1 MSKKKL
7 KKIKRKI
14 HNVIILTLLF
24 CASCGYFLGW
34 TAVYMNG
41 FSIWRVLAIAI
52 SMAYVIIFIVA
63 NEENLSQLDEYSYDD
78 DFWEFMEDEDEI
90 QIY

>member
-24 CASCGYFLGW
+24 CAACGYFLGCS
-34 TAVYMNG
+34 AVYMYG
-41 FSIWRVLAIAI
+41 LSIWRVLAITVC
-52 SMAYVIIFIVA
+52 MAYVIIFIVA
-63 NEENLSQLDEYSYDD
+63 NEESLSRVDADDYDD